1 MNEDSSQKPAP
12 FLLFFRNTGPE
23 NYQHLSAD
31 QRQQLVSRWN
41 AWYDHLLE
49 QGKALD
55 GQPLELET
63 RLLSGPGGRRVV
75 DGPFPEAKEAIGGYV
90 VLQVA
95 GFDEATAIAQQHPA
109 FDYGLQIEIRQM
121 VSHCHLGVKVRTG
134 ATRQPAGV

>member
-1 MNEDSSQKPAP
+1 MNEDPSSKPAP
-12 FLLFFRNTGPE
+12 FILFFRNTGPE
-23 NYQHLSAD
+23 NFQHLSAD
-31 QRQQLVSRWN
+31 QRQQLVGRWN
-41 AWYDHLLE
+41 AWYDRLLE

-95 GFDEATAIAQQHPA
+95 DFDEATAIAQQHPA

-134 ATRQPAGV
+134 SARQPAGV